1 MEYRNSGYRW
11 KNTYPP
17 FHQQEVNTNMLKLL
31 KKHQSN
37 IKFGQISNPT
47 F

>member
-31 KKHQSN
+31 KKTPEQY
-37 IKFGQISNPT
+37 QIRT
-47 F
+47 DK

>member
-17 FHQQEVNTNMLKLL
+17 FHQQEVNTNILKLL
-31 KKHQSN
+31 KKTPEQY
-37 IKFGQISNPT
+37 QIRT
-47 F
+47 DK